1 MSLHIFLSLTFLVY
15 SLIIDTS
22 CDILGCIGESIA
34 EIEAV
39 LIFLTT
45 ARHEYEL
52 ILKEVI
58 ALEMLAM
65 GTEIIPSVWIL
76 NWWMHR
82 NWDSLPQYL
91 RQSFSNWNT
100 LPTITSLSLNFFLN
114 NDTCYQDVVCS
125 YLAEAYGKLVKLCSA
140 YTSVMERKRQAFF

>member
-1 MSLHIFLSLTFLVY
+1 MSLHVFLSLTFLVY

-22 CDILGCIGESIA
+22 CDILGFIGESIA

-45 ARHEYEL
+45 ARHKYEL

-58 ALEMLAM
+58 ALEILAM

-76 NWWMHR
+76 NW
-82 NWDSLPQYL
+82 
-91 RQSFSNWNT
+91 
-100 LPTITSLSLNFFLN
+100 
-114 NDTCYQDVVCS
+114 
-125 YLAEAYGKLVKLCSA
+125 
-140 YTSVMERKRQAFF
+140 

>member
-1 MSLHIFLSLTFLVY
+1 MSLHVFLSLTFLVY

-22 CDILGCIGESIA
+22 CDISGCIGESIA

-45 ARHEYEL
+45 ARREYEL

-65 GTEIIPSVWIL
+65 GTEIIPSV
-76 NWWMHR
+76 
-82 NWDSLPQYL
+82 
-91 RQSFSNWNT
+91 
-100 LPTITSLSLNFFLN
+100 
-114 NDTCYQDVVCS
+114 
-125 YLAEAYGKLVKLCSA
+125 
-140 YTSVMERKRQAFF
+140 